1 MYLKISNM
9 FFPILQPPTFIYI
22 FVMFLLLVRENEVNS
37 KTSRVRTNYKLRVGE
52 QRVGRYTP
60 YSQVRLPSTGEY
72 PYGEAENYYKHAKIS
87 EWYKGKRRLKSKMEI
102 DPATQNSSASEE
114 VYDDSI
120 KDLKEML
127 VYMNAM
133 LITSGLLICEA
144 SELTIIFFLIKN
156 NDVYF

>member
-102 DPATQNSSASEE
+102 DPATQLKFEPIIEKHKKATKMSCDKISSR
-114 VYDDSI
+114 
-120 KDLKEML
+120 
-127 VYMNAM
+127 
-133 LITSGLLICEA
+133 
-144 SELTIIFFLIKN
+144 KN
-156 NDVYF
+156 YHRKKWRCWYI